1 MTAWLLIGRRIV
13 QPAAIRVANYDSYKQ
28 LISFRTVTALLMGT
42 GKPFIIQLLTVA
54 LAIFALGDAP
64 ARAQG
69 QMPRECRRDLNP
81 FNLFNN
87 PNFLGSIARCLSDM
101 MPPGD
106 RAIGE
111 KEMDVEPPVL
121 KTSRDMAQVI
131 FGLYQ
136 KLHPIGIARVW
147 TRSSAG
153 EINRAAPICL
163 VVLSGTEPTVFAQA
177 TTLPEDMRAAILNTE
192 DDDFFYAIM
201 LALGSAV
208 QKGYCDRGAR
218 LVFAGHS
225 LGGMEAQN
233 VAAALI
239 RQNANFYVSNVIT
252 FGSPLTATLPGQVN
266 IQRFTTIGDPI
277 PYTTHFTGTYREV
290 RQTVVDDRSGS
301 SRFRAIDE
309 AARERNAALGWV
321 PNPLEPIPTQAVR
334 AGVLAKWLTG
344 AVTAHMQYPNV
355 SELQSYD
362 ALGAPISAGITTSLI
377 IDKRRTIGGRTY
389 GFINVFPAPRLRQAA
404 R

>member
-1 MTAWLLIGRRIV
+1 MRTKNRLLAV
-13 QPAAIRVANYDSYKQ
+13 
-28 LISFRTVTALLMGT
+28 
-42 GKPFIIQLLTVA
+42 
-54 LAIFALGDAP
+54 LAIALPILVIGKTP

-69 QMPRECRRDLNP
+69 QQMPPECRRDLNP

-87 PNFLGSIARCLSDM
+87 PNFLRSITRCLSDM

-106 RAIGE
+106 RSIGE
-111 KEMDVEPPVL
+111 KLMDVEPPVL

-147 TRSSAG
+147 AGSSAG
-153 EINRAAPICL
+153 DVNRGAPICL

-177 TTLPEDMRAAILNTE
+177 TTLPEDVRAAILNTE
-192 DDDFFYAIM
+192 DDDFYYAIM
-201 LALGSAV
+201 LALGAAV

-239 RQNANFYVSNVIT
+239 QQNANFYMGNVIT
-252 FGSPLTATLPGQVN
+252 FGSPLTAVLPGRVN

-290 RQTVVDDRSGS
+290 RQTIVDDRSGP

-309 AARERNAALGWV
+309 AERERNAALRSAV
-321 PNPLEPIPTQAVR
+321 PNPLAPVPTQIVR
-334 AGVLAKWLTG
+334 GGILAKWLAG

-355 SELQSYD
+355 SELQAYD
-362 ALGAPISAGITTSLI
+362 ALGAPISAGVTTSLI
-377 IDKRRTIGGRTY
+377 IDKRRTIGGSTY
-389 GFINVFPAPRLRQAA
+389 GFIHTFPAPRLRRTA

>member
-1 MTAWLLIGRRIV
+1 MSANNSTQLTGVFHHATIAGLAALRGRVGKLVVSVLAVTLAMLL
-13 QPAAIRVANYDSYKQ
+13 
-28 LISFRTVTALLMGT
+28 
-42 GKPFIIQLLTVA
+42 
-54 LAIFALGDAP
+54 LGSAP

-69 QMPRECRRDLNP
+69 QMPSECRRDLNP

-87 PNFLGSIARCLSDM
+87 PNFLSAIARCLSDV

-106 RAIGE
+106 QSIGE
-111 KEMDVEPPVL
+111 KMMDVEPPVL

-136 KLHPIGIARVW
+136 KQHPIGIARVW

-153 EINRAAPICL
+153 DVNHAAPMCL

-177 TTLPEDMRAAILNTE
+177 TTLPEDVRAAILNTE

-201 LALGSAV
+201 LALGTAV

-218 LVFAGHS
+218 LVLAGHS

-233 VAAALI
+233 VAANLI
-239 RQNANFYVSNVIT
+239 RQNANFYVSNIVT
-252 FGSPLTATLPGQVN
+252 FGSPLTAGLPGRVN

-277 PYTTHFTGTYREV
+277 PYTTYFTGTYREV
-290 RQTVVDDRSGS
+290 RQTVVDDRTGPP
-301 SRFRAIDE
+301 RFRAIDE
-309 AARERNAALGWV
+309 ATRERNAALRSI
-321 PNPLEPIPTQAVR
+321 PNPLDPLPRQIVQT
-334 AGVLAKWLTG
+334 GILGKWLSG
-344 AVTAHMQYPNV
+344 SVTAHMQYPNV
-355 SELQSYD
+355 RELQSYD
-362 ALGAPISAGITTSLI
+362 TLGAPIGSGITTSLV
-377 IDKRRTIGGRTY
+377 IDNRRTIRGTTY
-389 GFINVFPAPRLRQAA
+389 GFIHVFPAPRLRRAA